1 MIARVVLG
9 IILGFLILAYYPAI
23 LHRGWPYLL
32 VLAIAATAFY
42 FLRAIPALAE
52 PLGYGLL
59 AVLVLYGAFLLLKY
73 RGNLKALSAKARAQ
87 KLPIIH
93 IKGHPQLSTLLTL
106 VGYTI
111 ALTFIS
117 YLIILLVFVK

>member
-1 MIARVVLG
+1 MIARVILG

-23 LHRGWPYLL
+23 LRRGWPYLL
-32 VLAIAATAFY
+32 ALAIAATAFY

-59 AVLVLYGAFLLLKY
+59 AVLVLYSVFLLLKY
-73 RGNLKALSAKARAQ
+73 RGNIKALSTQAKKL
-87 KLPIIH
+87 KLPVIRIN
-93 IKGHPQLSTLLTL
+93 GHPQLSTLFTL

>member
-1 MIARVVLG
+1 MIARVILG
-9 IILGFLILAYYPAI
+9 IVLGFLILAYYPAI
-23 LHRGWPYLL
+23 LRRGWPYLL
-32 VLAIAATAFY
+32 VLAIMATAFY

-59 AVLVLYGAFLLLKY
+59 AVLILYSIFLLLKY
-73 RGNLKALSAKARAQ
+73 RGNIKALSAQVKKL
-87 KLPIIH
+87 KLPVIRIN
-93 IKGHPQLSTLLTL
+93 GHPQLSTLLTL

>member
-1 MIARVVLG
+1 MIARVILG
-9 IILGFLILAYYPAI
+9 IVLGFLILAYYPAI
-23 LHRGWPYLL
+23 LRRGWPYLL
-32 VLAIAATAFY
+32 VLAIVATAFY

-59 AVLVLYGAFLLLKY
+59 AVLILYSIFLLLKY
-73 RGNLKALSAKARAQ
+73 RGNIKALSAQVKKL
-87 KLPIIH
+87 KLPVIRINE
-93 IKGHPQLSTLLTL
+93 HPQLSTLLTL